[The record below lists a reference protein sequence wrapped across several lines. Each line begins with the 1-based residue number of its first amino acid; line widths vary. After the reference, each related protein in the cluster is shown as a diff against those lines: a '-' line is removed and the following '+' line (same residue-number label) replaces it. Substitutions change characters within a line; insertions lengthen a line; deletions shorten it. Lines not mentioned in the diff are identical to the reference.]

1 MLLLMAKKNIQL
13 KIYLIQK
20 ILNIILILIRLN
32 QSQKNI
38 KLNIDINCD
47 NDVCGSPE
55 FKAFVD
61 NENNLEVKFDSR
73 NSNFDSDN
81 YKYSI
86 DLYLIPKASGT
97 SNLEV
102 IFKDYNSGKQT
113 KYLYKVTIDDNF
125 NTTYKLI
132 DNNQFKI

>member
-1 MLLLMAKKNIQL
+1 M
-13 KIYLIQK
+13 
-20 ILNIILILIRLN
+20 ILIRLN
-32 QSQKNI
+32 QKDFKYNI
-38 KLNIDINCD
+38 DINKIKSKLEEYKIKYYEEDKYNKINFNIDINCD

-132 DNNQFKI
+132 DNN